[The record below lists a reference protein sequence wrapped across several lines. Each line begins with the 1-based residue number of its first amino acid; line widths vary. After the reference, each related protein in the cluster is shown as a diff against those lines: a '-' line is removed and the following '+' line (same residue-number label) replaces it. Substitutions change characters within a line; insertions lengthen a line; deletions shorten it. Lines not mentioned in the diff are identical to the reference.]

1 MKNIQ
6 TQTGTEEQGLQN
18 SFSNNQRQKNQAM
31 TYMRRLSI
39 LALLLFCVQ
48 VASAQKMSDDQVIEY
63 VLQAQEKGE
72 SQQQIAKDLL
82 RKGVTMDQVNRIK
95 RKMESQKKTGVG
107 NSLTEK
113 SRTRTAPKR
122 NGAIELQSV
131 KEEKNKLSAAEREE
145 QMIGEMG
152 FFFPDSTMMY
162 IMAEQ
167 NKKEIFGHRIFQN
180 KDVAFEASYNLPTPA
195 NYQLGPGDEVAIDIW
210 GASQSNIQE
219 TISPDG
225 NIYVENL
232 GPIHL
237 SGLTVA
243 QANKYLKEQFGQ
255 IYSSINGDEPDSNI
269 RLSLAQ
275 NRSIQVHV
283 MGEVENPGTYTM
295 SSFATIFNALYQAG
309 GVNEVGT
316 LREVKVYRN
325 DKPVATY
332 DVYDFILNGN
342 NDTGIRLEDND
353 VVTVD
358 AYKNL
363 VSVTGNVKRP
373 MYYEMLDGES
383 VEQLL
388 KYAGG
393 FTGNAYKTDVRLIR
407 NGKREREIYTLDST
421 ERQSFAIS
429 DGDSI
434 SVDSIMPTFANMVEV
449 KGAVYRPG
457 MFQMDG
463 RISTVKQLIESAGG
477 LKDEA
482 FLNRAILNRRNPNN
496 TMENLAINLEQLMD
510 GTIDD
515 VQLRK
520 NDVLLVPS
528 IFDMQEVQTVTIFG
542 EVAFPGTYQYVDNMS
557 IEDFIVNAG
566 GLKEAA
572 STAKVDVARRV
583 KNSRA
588 TSASD
593 TISHT
598 YSFSISDGLVVEG
611 NPNFTLKPFDEVYV
625 RKSPGYHE
633 QENVTI
639 EGEVL
644 FGGTYA
650 LEKKNQRLSELVTN
664 AGGLTPQANIKGA
677 RLERTMTEEEKM
689 RLESTIEAAIQMAEN
704 KKDSVAIRRNMMNQ
718 TTYPVGIEL
727 DKALDKPGSDAD
739 ITLRDG
745 DRLIIPQFS
754 NTVKVSGEVMY
765 ANTIA
770 YNQGKRLN
778 YYVNQAGGYNENAS
792 KSNVYIVYMNGTV
805 SKANRWSRKVV
816 EPGCEVVVPAK
827 EEKDGM
833 SASEILSLSST
844 AASLATVVLAL
855 INVFR

>member
-1 MKNIQ
+1 MKKLLIFV
-6 TQTGTEEQGLQN
+6 
-18 SFSNNQRQKNQAM
+18 S
-31 TYMRRLSI
+31 
-39 LALLLFCVQ
+39 LLFCVQ
-48 VASAQKMSDDQVIEY
+48 LISAQKMTDDQVIEY
-63 VLQAQEKGE
+63 AMEAQGRGD
-72 SQQQIAKDLL
+72 SQQQIAKELL
-82 RKGVTMDQVNRIK
+82 RKGVTMEQVNRIK
-95 RKMESQKKTGVG
+95 RKIESQKKVGVG
-107 NSLTEK
+107 ASLNEK
-113 SRTRTAPKR
+113 SRTRTAPKG
-122 NGAIELQSV
+122 NGMVELHSD
-131 KEEKNKLSAAEREE
+131 KESRNKLNAVERET
-145 QMIGEMG
+145 MMMSTMD
-152 FFFPDSTMMY
+152 FLFPDSAMMY
-162 IMAEQ
+162 MMEAQ

-195 NYQLGPGDEVAIDIW
+195 NYKLGPGDEVAIDIW

-219 TISPDG
+219 IISPDG

-232 GPIHL
+232 GPVHL
-237 SGLTVA
+237 SGLTVV
-243 QANKYLKEQFGQ
+243 QANKYLKDQFGQ
-255 IYSSINGDEPDSNI
+255 IYSGINGDEPSSNI

-275 NRSIQVHV
+275 NRTIQVHV
-283 MGEVENPGTYTM
+283 MGEVENPGTYAM

-309 GVNEVGT
+309 GVNEMGT
-316 LREVKVYRN
+316 LREVKVFRS

-342 NDTGIRLEDND
+342 SDTGIRLEDND
-353 VVTVD
+353 VVVVD

-383 VEQLL
+383 VAQLL

-393 FTGNAYKTDVRLIR
+393 FSGNAYKEDVRLIR
-407 NGKREREIYTLDST
+407 NGMREREIYTLDT
-421 ERQSFAIS
+421 NEQSNFTVAN
-429 DGDSI
+429 GDSI
-434 SVDSIMPTFANMVEV
+434 SVDSIMSTFANMVEV

-457 MFQMDG
+457 MFQMGG
-463 RISTVKQLIESAGG
+463 RITTVKQLIESAGG

-496 TMENLAINLEQLMD
+496 TMENMAINLERLMD
-510 GTIDD
+510 GTASD
-515 VQLRK
+515 VPLRK

-557 IEDFIVNAG
+557 IEDFIVSAG
-566 GLKEAA
+566 GLNEAA
-572 STAKVDVARRV
+572 STAKVDVARRM
-583 KNSRA
+583 KNSQA
-588 TSASD
+588 TSAAD
-593 TISHT
+593 TISYV
-598 YSFSISDGLVVEG
+598 YSFAISDGLVVEG
-611 NPNFTLKPFDEVYV
+611 TPNFTLKPFDEVYV

-633 QENVTI
+633 QENVTV

-650 LEKKNQRLSELVTN
+650 LEKKNQRLSELVAN

-677 RLERTMTEEEKM
+677 RLERMMTEEEKM

-704 KKDSVAIRRNMMNQ
+704 KKDSVSIRRSMMNQ
-718 TTYPVGIEL
+718 TVYPVGIEL
-727 DKALDKPGSDAD
+727 DRALNNPGSDAD

-770 YNQGKRLN
+770 YNKGKRLN
-778 YYVNQAGGYNENAS
+778 HYVNQAGGYNENAS

-816 EPGCEVVVPAK
+816 EPGCEIVVPTK
-827 EEKDGM
+827 EEREGM
-833 SASEILSLSST
+833 SAAEVLSLSST